1 MNLVNKKKEFIDDVI
16 LLYDN
21 CNGIIKIDLTKKIK
35 IYSLLKEK
43 FSYEF
48 EEKSGKFIKILDFC
62 NFHEFICYTNEGGI
76 IL

>member
-21 CNGIIKIDLTKKIK
+21 YNGIIKIDLIKKIK
-35 IYSLLKEK
+35 IYCLLKEK

-48 EEKSGKFIKILDFC
+48 
-62 NFHEFICYTNEGGI
+62 
-76 IL
+76 

>member
-21 CNGIIKIDLTKKIK
+21 YNGIIKIDLTKKIK
-35 IYSLLKEK
+35 RYSLLKET

-48 EEKSGKFIKILDFC
+48 EEKSGNIIKILDFC
-62 NFHEFICYTNEGGI
+62 YFHEFICYTTEGGI